1 MNCRENRYIF
11 FCNAQPIIPTHRGC
25 YTVGLWLVQCW
36 LMVGTKLLNLL
47 LWLAVN
53 VGATLFH
60 EQINVGPSKLRL
72 AQPNVAVGPTLNQRV
87 SFVWRVV
94 SMLAGWYPDRI
105 TQGHIPQ
112 YEKWTKSHSMKGGEN
127 KCQQLHRG
135 PQWQYVH
142 IAQHM
147 KSCVVW
153 SEQTS
158 LE

>member
-1 MNCRENRYIF
+1 
-11 FCNAQPIIPTHRGC
+11 
-25 YTVGLWLVQCW
+25 
-36 LMVGTKLLNLL
+36 MVGTKLLNLL

-112 YEKWTKSHSMKGGEN
+112 YEK
-127 KCQQLHRG
+127 
-135 PQWQYVH
+135 
-142 IAQHM
+142 
-147 KSCVVW
+147 
-153 SEQTS
+153 
-158 LE
+158 